1 MDNLQ
6 EEMNEES
13 ENTSR
18 DFYNSRKKLVWL
30 LIIIVLFVI
39 IGLAVTKKDNRTN
52 TNSDN
57 IVFDNNVESIM
68 IGSAKKISASII
80 DNPIYEVR
88 YQSGNE
94 NIINVDK
101 YGLVEGVGLGSTNL
115 KAFYFD
121 ANGKEHSIERKITV
135 FEGNTKINIT
145 NASFPEGDV
154 VIKLYGEYDLGNKLI
169 VTPSSGYISSKV
181 FRSSNEEVV
190 GVSPSGRITAI
201 SEGEAIINVRVNN
214 QFDSNIKVY
223 VTNEQNGAEII
234 KLPETVNFDTN
245 VLKLNIGETKNVGY
259 TLKPDNA
266 IDKFLTWVSSDQTVA
281 TVTNGIIY
289 AVGKGNCDI
298 TLRSIN
304 GKSAKLFV
312 EVTEQINVE
321 KIKFNESS
329 IIIKNNGITASIR
342 VNVTGKDVNGVSN
355 NDGAIT
361 VRINS
366 NITPAKEYSNN
377 IKYTNPASITITKNG
392 SVETVKYCYAPY
404 NNATCTPNLIY
415 YSAFNIPSGDLYLL
429 RVQKFDGYG
438 KEIVGSNND
447 NYRNGAL
454 EYYINTQ
461 SDDYY
466 KDIGYK
472 MDGTYYST
480 VTEANN
486 NFVTD
491 NVKLTF
497 KFINTVTDKLKICY
511 TTGISCDPDKK
522 YDKVLN
528 KNGLKSFELTEDG
541 LWKIFISEYSN
552 DNKVGTTKKYYVKI
566 VKNDTGYVIDGNYYA
581 TELEANNNLVNA
593 TERLT
598 FNIVGKKTSKLRI
611 CFNQDSI
618 CNPDSLPD
626 KVISTSTIS
635 NYIDLPRSGLWY
647 ICVTEY
653 NGDNKLSEKV
663 YYVTIK

>member
-1 MDNLQ
+1 MTPIV
-6 EEMNEES
+6 EP
-13 ENTSR
+13 NT
-18 DFYNSRKKLVWL
+18 
-30 LIIIVLFVI
+30 
-39 IGLAVTKKDNRTN
+39 
-52 TNSDN
+52 
-57 IVFDNNVESIM
+57 
-68 IGSAKKISASII
+68 
-80 DNPIYEVR
+80 
-88 YQSGNE
+88 
-94 NIINVDK
+94 
-101 YGLVEGVGLGSTNL
+101 
-115 KAFYFD
+115 
-121 ANGKEHSIERKITV
+121 
-135 FEGNTKINIT
+135 
-145 NASFPEGDV
+145 
-154 VIKLYGEYDLGNKLI
+154 
-169 VTPSSGYISSKV
+169 
-181 FRSSNEEVV
+181 
-190 GVSPSGRITAI
+190 
-201 SEGEAIINVRVNN
+201 
-214 QFDSNIKVY
+214 
-223 VTNEQNGAEII
+223 
-234 KLPETVNFDTN
+234 
-245 VLKLNIGETKNVGY
+245 
-259 TLKPDNA
+259 A
-266 IDKFLTWVSSDQTVA
+266 IDKKLSFSSDNEAIAKIENSDTSSA
-281 TVTNGIIY
+281 TIRAVKEGKANII
-289 AVGKGNCDI
+289 V
-298 TLRSIN
+298 
-304 GKSAKLFV
+304 KS
-312 EVTEQINVE
+312 
-321 KIKFNESS
+321 
-329 IIIKNNGITASIR
+329 NNGITASIR